1 MSAVRLEL
9 VVLSYNG
16 QALAAPLSRALDT
29 PVSIGRGSDNDLPL
43 NDPERLISRHQARL
57 CLGPAG
63 TVDISN
69 LSSSSSLFINGSEL
83 APGRSCTMSPSDQ
96 LLVGRYVIG
105 LRPATLPAAPALTL
119 PPAPPPL
126 PMPPAVND
134 GAAMHA
140 AMPSAMPSV
149 ATPAAANAP
158 GVMPASVAAPASSMP
173 APAMPAAATSAAA
186 PVAKPAPPRPTPVP
200 PAAPMATRSKPAQTI
215 PDDFDVFAIPAPPTS
230 PYSLPVEDVS
240 IEDYSEK
247 AAVREVFS
255 ELQAIGSDVIA
266 EPAEEARQRSR
277 LLDTNRNSLDPLEML
292 SGNGDDI
299 GASASLDHGLEIDSL
314 FVLPSLV
321 SDNGMPGAAAS
332 APAANPAPMPMP
344 PPNAAT
350 PAPAAAMPA
359 ATGSVAAAERMMAD
373 LLGSGPL
380 LDPSNAITTF
390 DDLPILDAPSHTVTA
405 APPVAAA
412 AMPPAAAASIPSQVS
427 PSYATPP
434 APMPVAPPLPQQ
446 PPAAAAARA
455 PVAATPSP
463 QATAPLAAAPA
474 TAPSPVAAAVPPAVA
489 SNAGNV
495 DHDTA
500 AILRAAFA
508 RGCGIDVNHVGE
520 FTPLAMEML
529 GRIVAAMTAGT
540 IRLMHGRSSTK
551 HEMRANV
558 TIIATDGNNP
568 LKFAP
573 DGTAALTQ
581 LLGRGSPGF
590 MPPLRA
596 IEDAFDDLSAHQVGL
611 LAGSRAAMYDVA
623 SMLGPERFLARAG
636 EKTGL
641 ETVMPAKHKARLW
654 DLYENG
660 YQEMV
665 GEAREEFENLFQR
678 AFARAYEQEID
689 RINTGNSR

>member
-105 LRPATLPAAPALTL
+105 LRPATAPAAPSITL
-119 PPAPPPL
+119 PPSAPPL
-126 PMPPAVND
+126 PPSPVADVAV
-134 GAAMHA
+134 AT
-140 AMPSAMPSV
+140 PSAMS
-149 ATPAAANAP
+149 PAA
-158 GVMPASVAAPASSMP
+158 S
-173 APAMPAAATSAAA
+173 AAATHV
-186 PVAKPAPPRPTPVP
+186 PVATSAPSTTPSPARPAPPRPAPVP
-200 PAAPMATRSKPAQTI
+200 PAAPMATRPRPAQTI
-215 PDDFDVFAIPAPPTS
+215 PDDFDVFAMPAPPTT
-230 PYSLPVEDVS
+230 PYSLPGNDVV

-255 ELQAIGSDVIA
+255 ELQALGNDVIA
-266 EPAEEARQRSR
+266 ESPEELHQRQR
-277 LLDTNRNSLDPLEML
+277 LLDTNRATLDPLEML
-292 SGNGDDI
+292 NGGGSEF

-314 FVLPSLV
+314 FVLPSV
-321 SDNGMPGAAAS
+321 SDAGLPGAVV
-332 APAANPAPMPMP
+332 PQ
-344 PPNAAT
+344 
-350 PAPAAAMPA
+350 PAAAPPTIAPPPMTQSATPTPAAPAPA

-373 LLGSGPL
+373 LLGSGPA
-380 LDPSNAITTF
+380 LDPATAITTF
-390 DDLPILDAPSHTVTA
+390 DDLPLPQSPLHTAAATPPPAVAMPAGAPAHSAPAPAAPVPPPAAVAPRAPVAAMPPSAPVPTA
-405 APPVAAA
+405 APPPVAATAPPVAAA
-412 AMPPAAAASIPSQVS
+412 TAS
-427 PSYATPP
+427 
-434 APMPVAPPLPQQ
+434 
-446 PPAAAAARA
+446 
-455 PVAATPSP
+455 
-463 QATAPLAAAPA
+463 
-474 TAPSPVAAAVPPAVA
+474 
-489 SNAGNV
+489 GV
-495 DHDTA
+495 DHDAA

-508 RGCGIDVNHVGE
+508 RGCGVDVSHVGE
-520 FTPLAMEML
+520 FTPLALEML

-623 SMLGPERFLARAG
+623 GMLGPERFLARAG

>member
-1 MSAVRLEL
+1 
-9 VVLSYNG
+9 
-16 QALAAPLSRALDT
+16 
-29 PVSIGRGSDNDLPL
+29 
-43 NDPERLISRHQARL
+43 
-57 CLGPAG
+57 
-63 TVDISN
+63 
-69 LSSSSSLFINGSEL
+69 
-83 APGRSCTMSPSDQ
+83 
-96 LLVGRYVIG
+96 
-105 LRPATLPAAPALTL
+105 
-119 PPAPPPL
+119 
-126 PMPPAVND
+126 
-134 GAAMHA
+134 
-140 AMPSAMPSV
+140 
-149 ATPAAANAP
+149 
-158 GVMPASVAAPASSMP
+158 
-173 APAMPAAATSAAA
+173 
-186 PVAKPAPPRPTPVP
+186 
-200 PAAPMATRSKPAQTI
+200 MATRPKPAQTI

-266 EPAEEARQRSR
+266 EPAEEARRRNR

-292 SGNGDDI
+292 GGNGDDI

-321 SDNGMPGAAAS
+321 SDNGMPVAAAP
-332 APAANPAPMPMP
+332 APVANPAPMPMP
-344 PPNAAT
+344 PPSASA

-390 DDLPILDAPSHTVTA
+390 DDLPMPGAPSHAATA

-412 AMPPAAAASIPSQVS
+412 AMPSHAS
-427 PSYATPP
+427 PSFATPP
-434 APMPVAPPLPQQ
+434 AAMPVAPPLPQQ
-446 PPAAAAARA
+446 PQAAAPRAAVAAA
-455 PVAATPSP
+455 PLPQTATPS
-463 QATAPLAAAPA
+463 AAAPT
-474 TAPSPVAAAVPPAVA
+474 TAAPPPVAAAVPPAVA
-489 SNAGNV
+489 SNTGNV

-508 RGCGIDVNHVGE
+508 RGCGIDVSHVGE

-529 GRIVAAMTAGT
+529 GRIVASMTAGT

>member
-105 LRPATLPAAPALTL
+105 LRPATAPAAPSITLPPPAPPLPAAPAADVAV
-119 PPAPPPL
+119 APPPAMSAAASTAATNV
-126 PMPPAVND
+126 PVATSAPPA
-134 GAAMHA
+134 AAPPMA
-140 AMPSAMPSV
+140 
-149 ATPAAANAP
+149 ATPAR
-158 GVMPASVAAPASSMP
+158 
-173 APAMPAAATSAAA
+173 
-186 PVAKPAPPRPTPVP
+186 PAPPRPAPVP
-200 PAAPMATRSKPAQTI
+200 PAAPMATRPKPVQTI
-215 PDDFDVFAIPAPPTS
+215 PDDFDVFAIPAPPTT
-230 PYSLPVEDVS
+230 PYSLPGNDVV

-255 ELQAIGSDVIA
+255 ELQALGNDVIA
-266 EPAEEARQRSR
+266 ESPEERHQRQR
-277 LLDTNRNSLDPLEML
+277 LLDTNRATLDPLEML
-292 SGNGDDI
+292 NGGGSEF

-314 FVLPSLV
+314 FVLPSV
-321 SDNGMPGAAAS
+321 SEAGAPGTVV
-332 APAANPAPMPMP
+332 PQ
-344 PPNAAT
+344 
-350 PAPAAAMPA
+350 PAAAMVAPPPMTQSA
-359 ATGSVAAAERMMAD
+359 TPTSVAAAPSATGSVAAAERMMAD
-373 LLGSGPL
+373 LLGSGPA
-380 LDPSNAITTF
+380 LDPATAITTF
-390 DDLPILDAPSHTVTA
+390 GDLSLSDAPPQAAMAMPSPVVAMPANAPACSAPAPPVPPPTAAAPPAATRAPVATMPQPAPTPTA
-405 APPVAAA
+405 APPPVAATA
-412 AMPPAAAASIPSQVS
+412 PPAAAAM
-427 PSYATPP
+427 
-434 APMPVAPPLPQQ
+434 APGADQD
-446 PPAAAAARA
+446 A
-455 PVAATPSP
+455 
-463 QATAPLAAAPA
+463 
-474 TAPSPVAAAVPPAVA
+474 
-489 SNAGNV
+489 
-495 DHDTA
+495 A

-508 RGCGIDVNHVGE
+508 RGCGVDVNHVGE
-520 FTPLAMEML
+520 FTPLALEML